1 MTMPLVSLLVTVNS
15 SVAESI
21 VCVEEVHRVKSR
33 GCSACATGRN
43 KSKPKRIATPFHHL
57 LIIIM
62 LSLLFLL
69 REIWCCV
76 GFATF
81 GYKKGKIK
89 KASKG
94 NRTLLE
100 ASYQHFLET
109 PFHNVF
115 QNV

>member
-1 MTMPLVSLLVTVNS
+1 MPLASELVTVNS

-21 VCVEEVHRVKSR
+21 VRVEETHCVQSK
-33 GCSACATGRN
+33 GCSACATGMN
-43 KSKPKRIATPFHHL
+43 KSKPKRVATPVLHC

-62 LSLLFLL
+62 LGLLLL
-69 REIWCCV
+69 YREIWCCV

-94 NRTLLE
+94 NRTPLE
-100 ASYQHFLET
+100 A
-109 PFHNVF
+109 
-115 QNV
+115 